1 MFTVFFVMLLGVGA
15 GIGLRSY
22 PIIKHTGFLV
32 RLVIF
37 ALLFLL
43 GREVGQNP
51 KIVANL
57 DTLGLQALLITL
69 AGVLGSA
76 LCSWFIYRLFIQKN
90 ER

>member
-1 MFTVFFVMLLGVGA
+1 MLVVFFIMLLGVGI
-15 GIGLRSY
+15 GIGLRSV
-22 PIIKHTGFLV
+22 PILKHTGHLV
-32 RLVIF
+32 RIVIF

-51 KIVANL
+51 RIVANL

-69 AGVLGSA
+69 AAVVGSA
-76 LCSWFIYRLFIQKN
+76 LCSWLIYRLYFNKD

>member
-1 MFTVFFVMLLGVGA
+1 MLLGVGI

-22 PIIKHTGFLV
+22 PILKHTGFLV

-51 KIVANL
+51 KIVDNL
-57 DTLGLQALLITL
+57 DTLGLQAILITFTGV
-69 AGVLGSA
+69 AGSI
-76 LCSWFIYRLFIQKN
+76 LCSWFIYRFFFSKH

>member
-1 MFTVFFVMLLGVGA
+1 MFNVFFIMFLGVGI

-22 PIIKHTGFLV
+22 PILKHTGFLV

-51 KIVANL
+51 KIVDNL
-57 DTLGLQALLITL
+57 DTLGLQAILITF
-69 AGVLGSA
+69 AGVAGSI
-76 LCSWFIYRLFIQKN
+76 LCSWFIYRFFFSKH

>member
-1 MFTVFFVMLLGVGA
+1 MFTVFFVMLLGVGI

-22 PIIKHTGFLV
+22 PILKHTGILV

-51 KIVANL
+51 KIVDNL
-57 DTLGLQALLITL
+57 DTLGLQAILITL
-69 AGVLGSA
+69 AGVAGSV
-76 LCSWFIYRLFIQKN
+76 LCSWLVYRLFFSKH

>member
-1 MFTVFFVMLLGVGA
+1 MFTVFFIMLLGVGI

-22 PIIKHTGFLV
+22 PILKHTGFLV

-51 KIVANL
+51 KIVDNL
-57 DTLGLQALLITL
+57 DTLGLQAILITF
-69 AGVLGSA
+69 AGVAGSI
-76 LCSWFIYRLFIQKN
+76 LCSWFIYRFFFSKH

>member
-1 MFTVFFVMLLGVGA
+1 MFTVFFVMLLGVGI
-15 GIGLRSY
+15 GIGLRSF
-22 PIIKHTGFLV
+22 PILKHTGILV

-51 KIVANL
+51 KIVDNL
-57 DTLGLQALLITL
+57 DTLGLQAILITL
-69 AGVLGSA
+69 AGVAGSV
-76 LCSWFIYRLFIQKN
+76 LCSWFVYRLFFRKH